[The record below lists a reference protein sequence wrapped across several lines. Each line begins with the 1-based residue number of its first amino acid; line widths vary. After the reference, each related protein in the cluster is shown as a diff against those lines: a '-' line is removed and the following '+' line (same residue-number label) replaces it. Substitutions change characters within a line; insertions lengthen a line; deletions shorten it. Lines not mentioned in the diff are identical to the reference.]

1 MCNSSQKVVP
11 INLEQDC
18 CSFSLCFSLHQLLLQ
33 TQKPHPPLFLSL
45 TFFLFITF
53 FSLPSFPLYFFTL
66 HPVVTPR
73 ATQGVPTLKKNLI
86 FFLNL
91 LCIGNT
97 LNHKIRDTLKLK
109 KKKKICSTFKPKKK
123 KRKKKEIKS
132 EKKKNCNRAKPMAS
146 PIDYRDSK
154 PTESQKKKRKC
165 AWINFLFEFSAGEK

>member
-86 FFLNL
+86 FFLKFALYWEHPQSENQEHPQ
-91 LCIGNT
+91 I
-97 LNHKIRDTLKLK
+97 K
-109 KKKKICSTFKPKKK
+109 KKKKFVQLSSQKK
-123 KRKKKEIKS
+123 KKKEIKS
-132 EKKKNCNRAKPMAS
+132 EKKK
-146 PIDYRDSK
+146 
-154 PTESQKKKRKC
+154 
-165 AWINFLFEFSAGEK
+165 L

>member
-86 FFLNL
+86 FFF
-91 LCIGNT
+91 
-97 LNHKIRDTLKLK
+97 LKFALYQEHPQSQNQEHPQIK
-109 KKKKICSTFKPKKK
+109 KKKKFVLLSSQKK

-132 EKKKNCNRAKPMAS
+132 EKKKIVIEPS
-146 PIDYRDSK
+146 PWQAQQITKIANPRIL
-154 PTESQKKKRKC
+154 KKKK
-165 AWINFLFEFSAGEK
+165 EKKKKKVCLDQFFI